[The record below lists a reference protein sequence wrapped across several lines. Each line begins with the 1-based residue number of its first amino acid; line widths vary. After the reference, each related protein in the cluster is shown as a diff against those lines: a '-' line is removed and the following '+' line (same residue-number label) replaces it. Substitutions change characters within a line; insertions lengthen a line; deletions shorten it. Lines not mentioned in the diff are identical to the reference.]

1 MGFLYSN
8 LIQPMISNRNWRPQ
22 AIPDP
27 FFGVYI
33 CIKWRQN
40 VDWTEI
46 LYHNRILL
54 DFWNRDL
61 KSLKKRII
69 LSEKALSWVN
79 FLFSFYLSRCLY
91 KGCSNYL
98 TRLNYNCMIRKST
111 IQILLLSVCL
121 SLFMNFLVSLK
132 STTIFKTCNTIL
144 ETRLDT

>member
-1 MGFLYSN
+1 
-8 LIQPMISNRNWRPQ
+8 MISNRNWRPK

-40 VDWTEI
+40 VDWAEF

-54 DFWNRDL
+54 DFWNRNL

-91 KGCSNYL
+91 EGCSNYL
-98 TRLNYNCMIRKST
+98 TRLNYNCMISIST

-121 SLFMNFLVSLK
+121 GLFMNFLVSLK

>member
-1 MGFLYSN
+1 MLDLG
-8 LIQPMISNRNWRPQ
+8 SNRDSYIQTLFNLWLQ
-22 AIPDP
+22 TETGDHSHAIPDP

-40 VDWTEI
+40 VDWAEF

-79 FLFSFYLSRCLY
+79 FLFSFYLNRCLY
-91 KGCSNYL
+91 EGCPNYL
-98 TRLNYNCMIRKST
+98 TRLNYNCTST
-111 IQILLLSVCL
+111 IKILLLSVCL
-121 SLFMNFLVSLK
+121 GLFMIFLVSLK
-132 STTIFKTCNTIL
+132 SRHATQFS
-144 ETRLDT
+144 RQD